1 VKPPD
6 KRGGAPGHHTGDA
19 TTARPH
25 PTKRSTVGHSLKDRV
40 YPGGMQR
47 DVSLPGDHRVQR
59 DAPVEI
65 LRMLYVA
72 TEADLVTPGPEF
84 GSWGWLRLDPADPR
98 RTAATTRAAL
108 AWWNGVMFGPG
119 LPADVLDRLV
129 AERLN
134 SASKDVAA
142 AVDWRAVV
150 REHAAQQR
158 AMRLRLEGHRPAAS
172 LPPAPAAL
180 VEAFE
185 RAGRGA
191 E

>member
-1 VKPPD
+1 V
-6 KRGGAPGHHTGDA
+6 
-19 TTARPH
+19 
-25 PTKRSTVGHSLKDRV
+25 TVL
-40 YPGGMQR
+40 PQR

-65 LRMLYVA
+65 LQMIYVA
-72 TEADLVTPGPEF
+72 TGADLVTPGPEF
-84 GSWGWLRLDPADPR
+84 GSWDWLRLDPADPR
-98 RTAATTRAAL
+98 RTAATTKAAL
-108 AWWNGVMFGPG
+108 AWWSGIVFGPG

-134 SASKDVAA
+134 AASKNIAA
-142 AVDWRAVV
+142 AADWRALV
-150 REHAAQQR
+150 RGHAAQRR
-158 AMRLRLEGHRPAAS
+158 ALRLRREGYGPAAV
-172 LPPAPAAL
+172 LPAPAGL